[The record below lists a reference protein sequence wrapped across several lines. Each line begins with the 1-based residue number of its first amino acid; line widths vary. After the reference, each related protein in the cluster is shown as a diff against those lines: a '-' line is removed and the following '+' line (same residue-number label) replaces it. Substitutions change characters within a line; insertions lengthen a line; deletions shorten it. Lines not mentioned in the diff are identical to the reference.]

1 MIDIKTFLK
10 GLLKKMID
18 EEASDLHLKVGNPPI
33 FRIHGRLVRTN
44 LDVLSPKDL
53 KDIAAEI
60 MTQQQQRIFIARKE
74 LDFAIGVPGLGRFR
88 VNAYIQRGSI
98 SIVMRAIPTRIRDFK
113 ELNLPPILEELSLKP
128 RGLILVTGTT
138 GSGKS
143 TTLAAMINHINKNI
157 ARNIITIEDPIEY
170 LFKDEKSIISQRE
183 VGGDT
188 ASFSSALKHVLRQD
202 PDVIMIGEI
211 RDKATMDVALKA
223 ADTGHLVLSTLH
235 TLNATETINRIIS
248 FYPPHQHEHVRVLL
262 ASTLIASISQRL
274 IPTADGKGRVP
285 AVEILINTARVK
297 ELILDAKRTML
308 IQQAMEEGYYEY
320 GMQTFDQSVLKLYR
334 EGLITLED
342 ALQNVSNPDEF
353 LLRLKGIKT
362 TSERW
367 EEEDIVKKEKEK
379 KENKIFGL
387 DKEI

>member
-1 MIDIKTFLK
+1 MTDVKSYIKT
-10 GLLKKMID
+10 LLKRMIE
-18 EEASDLHLKVGNPPI
+18 EEASDLHLKAGNPPI
-33 FRIHGRLVRTN
+33 FRIHGRLMRTN
-44 LDVLSPKDL
+44 LEPLSPKDL

-60 MTQQQQRIFIARKE
+60 MTQPQQRIFVARKE

-88 VNAYIQRGSI
+88 VNSYIQRGSV
-98 SIVMRAIPTRIRDFK
+98 SIVMRAIPSRIRNFE
-113 ELNLPPILEELSLKP
+113 ELNLPPIIAELSLKP
-128 RGLILVTGTT
+128 RGLIIVTGTT

-143 TTLAAMINHINKNI
+143 TTLAAMINHINREQ

-170 LFKDEKSIISQRE
+170 LFRDEKSIISQRE

-211 RDKATMDVALKA
+211 RDKATIDVALKA
-223 ADTGHLVLSTLH
+223 ADTGHLVMSTLH
-235 TLNATETINRIIS
+235 TLNATETVNRIIS

-262 ASTLIASISQRL
+262 ASTLVGSISQRL

-285 AVEILINTARVK
+285 AVEILINTARVR

-320 GMQTFDQSVLKLYR
+320 GMQTFDQSTLRLYKQ
-334 EGLITLED
+334 GLITLED
-342 ALQNVSNPDEF
+342 ALANVSNPDEF
-353 LLRLKGIKT
+353 MLRLKGIKT

-367 EEEDIVKKEKEK
+367 EEEDVMKKETRKTE
-379 KENKIFGL
+379 EDWIDRL
-387 DKEI
+387 DK

>member
-18 EEASDLHLKVGNPPI
+18 EEASDLHLKAGNPPI
-33 FRIHGRLVRTN
+33 FRIHGRLIRSN

-60 MTQQQQRIFIARKE
+60 MTQQQQKIFIMRKE

-98 SIVMRAIPTRIRDFK
+98 SIVMRAIPSKIRDFK
-113 ELNLPPILEELSLKP
+113 ELNLPPILEELSLRP

-157 ARNIITIEDPIEY
+157 AKNIITIEDPIEY
-170 LFKDEKSIISQRE
+170 LFKDEKCIISQRE

-188 ASFSSALKHVLRQD
+188 VSFSSALKHVLRQD

-262 ASTLIASISQRL
+262 ASTLIASVSQRL

-334 EGLITLED
+334 EGVITLED

-353 LLRLKGIKT
+353 LLKLKGIKT

-367 EEEDIVKKEKEK
+367 EEEDIVKKEKTK
-379 KENKIFGL
+379 KEEKLFGL

>member
-33 FRIHGRLVRTN
+33 FRVHGRLVRTN

-367 EEEDIVKKEKEK
+367 EEEDIVKKEKK

>member
-1 MIDIKTFLK
+1 MIETKTFLK
-10 GLLKKMID
+10 TLLKRMID
-18 EEASDLHLKVGNPPI
+18 EEASDLHLKAGNPPI
-33 FRIHGRLVRTN
+33 FRIHGRLIRTN
-44 LDVLSPKDL
+44 LEILSPKDL
-53 KDIAAEI
+53 KDLAAEI
-60 MTQQQQRIFIARKE
+60 MTQQQQRIFVARKE

-98 SIVMRAIPTRIRDFK
+98 SIVMRAIPSRIRDFR

-143 TTLAAMINHINKNI
+143 TTLAAMINHINKNQ

-183 VGGDT
+183 VGSDT
-188 ASFSSALKHVLRQD
+188 ASFSSALKHILRQD

-262 ASTLIASISQRL
+262 ASTLVASLSQRL

-285 AVEILINTARVK
+285 AVEILINTPRIK
-297 ELILDAKRTML
+297 EMILDAKRTML
-308 IQQAMEEGYYEY
+308 IPQAMEEGYYEY

-334 EGLITLED
+334 EGFITLED
-342 ALQNVSNPDEF
+342 ALQNVTNPDEF
-353 LLRLKGIKT
+353 LLKLKGIKT

-367 EEEDIVKKEKEK
+367 EEEDIVKKKEEK
-379 KENKIFGL
+379 NKRDWIERL
-387 DKEI
+387 DK